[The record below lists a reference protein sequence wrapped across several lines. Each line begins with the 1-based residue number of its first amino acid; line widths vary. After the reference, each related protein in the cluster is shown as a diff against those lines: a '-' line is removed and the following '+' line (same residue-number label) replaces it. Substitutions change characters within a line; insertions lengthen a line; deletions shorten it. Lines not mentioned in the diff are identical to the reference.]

1 MERIKCP
8 YCSFV
13 AVGLTKERAEEML
26 LIHIDWMHK
35 KEVG

>member
-1 MERIKCP
+1 MEKIKCP

-26 LIHIDWMHK
+26 LIHIEMTHK
-35 KEVG
+35 K

>member
-13 AVGLTKERAEEML
+13 SVGSTKERAEEML
-26 LIHIDWMHK
+26 LIHIEMTHK
-35 KEVG
+35 K